1 MAQFNIQDYDRY
13 IVSFSGGKKFTAPF
27 FYLFYTAK
35 FGKIL
40 RWVLLEAMTHIYL

>member
-1 MAQFNIQDYDRY
+1 MQDTFLKM
-13 IVSFSGGKKFTAPF
+13 IN
-27 FYLFYTAK
+27 TAK